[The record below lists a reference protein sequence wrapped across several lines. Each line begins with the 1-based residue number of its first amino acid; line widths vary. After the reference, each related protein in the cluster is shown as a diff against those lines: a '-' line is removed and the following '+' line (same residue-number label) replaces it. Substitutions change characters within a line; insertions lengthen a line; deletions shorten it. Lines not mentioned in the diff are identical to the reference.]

1 MPDWTVSR
9 EPEPRAPLGR
19 HLALGTAS
27 FALSFAAW
35 GLISAS
41 ATMWRARF
49 ALSGSETGLLIA
61 APVLFGAIARIPVGL
76 LADRFGARRVLALL
90 MIGCAVPIAYVPH
103 VASFRALVASALM
116 LGFAGASFA
125 AGVSYV
131 SGWAPP
137 ARRGTAL
144 GVFGI
149 GNGGQSIAIFLGP
162 LAAQAVGWPTVF
174 HVVAAMLVAWGL
186 IFGVV
191 ARDAP
196 RTGPAHGLG
205 EMLGV
210 LRREPLAWA
219 LAAFYFLTFGGF
231 VAFSVYLPTL
241 LVDSF
246 HLSASDAGMRAA
258 GFVALAT
265 GVRPVGGWLAD
276 RLGGARVLSG
286 ALLGIVP
293 FALLLAWPSIL
304 PFTVGALGCAALLGV
319 GNGAVFQQ
327 VPRHFP
333 AHAGTVTGL
342 VGAAGGLGGFFPPLL
357 LGAAHDTLGVLWPAF
372 ILLAVTAL
380 ALHLLARSV
389 LIPRDHARAVA
400 VPAAWEPA
408 VERIR
413 AGAWA
418 TIVTGMLV
426 ASIVVGSRNLQY
438 FDPALVI
445 YTFAVVFATWGIVYH
460 YRVWL
465 SKPPTAMY
473 WRRGWQALAR
483 GRGRAAARAVSL
495 VATRLLAQTF
505 IHRRSPLRWWTHQLI
520 FWGCILAAAVTFPL
534 VFGWVSFASAP
545 DDPGR
550 YVAHLFGFAAGSF
563 ALGTP
568 MAWTIFHLL
577 DIAAVLVLAGI
588 ALALWRRLRDRGAL
602 ALQSFARDLFPLF
615 LLFAV
620 CVTGLL
626 LTVSSMWMR
635 GEGYQFLAYIHAV
648 TVIATLLF
656 LPFGKFFHIFQRPAQ
671 IGVKLYLEQA
681 ERGDTAAC
689 ARCGAAFASRAQ
701 IEDLGAVL
709 DRLGFDYRLDDTD
722 GAPRWQDVC
731 PPCKR
736 KQLAIAQL
744 ALQKVSPRG
753 TTPAS

>member
-1 MPDWTVSR
+1 MATDGDPGR
-9 EPEPRAPLGR
+9 LGR

-41 ATMWRARF
+41 ATVWRSRF
-49 ALSGSETGLLIA
+49 GLSGSETGLLVA
-61 APVLFGAIARIPVGL
+61 APVLLGALARLPIGL
-76 LADRFGARRVLALL
+76 LADRFGARRVLAIL
-90 MIGCAVPIAYVPH
+90 MIACAAPVAYVPH
-103 VASFRALVASALM
+103 APSFTALVAGAIM
-116 LGFAGASFA
+116 LGFAGATFA

-144 GVFGI
+144 GVFGV

-162 LAAQAVGWPTVF
+162 LVAHEVGWPTVF
-174 HVVAAMLVAWGL
+174 HAVAAALVVWGL
-186 IFGVV
+186 VFGAI

-196 RTGPAHGLG
+196 RTAPPQGLAA
-205 EMLGV
+205 MIGV
-210 LRREPLAWA
+210 LRRERLAWA
-219 LAAFYFLTFGGF
+219 LAGFYFLTFGGF

-241 LVDSF
+241 LVDGF
-246 HLSASDAGMRAA
+246 HRSPADAGMRAA

-265 GVRPVGGWLAD
+265 GMRPLGGWLAD

-286 ALLGIVP
+286 ALLGVVP
-293 FALLLAWPSIL
+293 FALLLAWPALL

-333 AHAGTVTGL
+333 QHAGTVTGL
-342 VGAAGGLGGFFPPLL
+342 VGAVGGLGGFFPPLL
-357 LGAAHDTLGVLWPAF
+357 LGVTRDALGAVWPAF
-372 ILLAVTAL
+372 LLLAATAL
-380 ALHLLARSV
+380 GLHVLARTV
-389 LIPRDHARAVA
+389 LVPRDHAPVLSI
-400 VPAAWEPA
+400 PTGWEPA
-408 VERIR
+408 VERLR

-418 TIVTGMLV
+418 TLVTALLG
-426 ASIVVGSRNLQY
+426 AAIVVGSRNLEN

-473 WRRGWQALAR
+473 WTRGWQALVT
-483 GRGRAAARAVSL
+483 GRGRAALRAISL
-495 VATRLLAQTF
+495 AGTHLVGQTF
-505 IHRRSPLRWWTHQLI
+505 IYRRSPLRWWMHQLL
-520 FWGCILAAAVTFPL
+520 FWGCLLAAAVTFPL
-534 VFGWVSFASAP
+534 VFGWVNFTSQV

-550 YVAHLFGFAAGSF
+550 YVVHLFGFETGSF

-568 MAWTIFHLL
+568 LAWIIFHLL

-588 ALALWRRLRDRGAL
+588 ALALWRRMRDRGAM

-620 CVTGLL
+620 SVTGLL
-626 LTVSSMWMR
+626 LTVSSLWMR
-635 GEGYQFLAYIHAV
+635 GAGYQFLSYIHAV

-671 IGVKLYLEQA
+671 LGVKIYLEQA
-681 ERGDTAAC
+681 ARGETAAC
-689 ARCGAAFASRAQ
+689 ARCGAAFASQAQ
-701 IEDLGAVL
+701 LDDLAIVL
-709 DRLGFDYRLDDTD
+709 ERLGFDYRLTPD
-722 GAPRWQDVC
+722 GAARWQDVC

-744 ALQKVSPRG
+744 ALQKRPRG
-753 TTPAS
+753 TPTPL

>member
-1 MPDWTVSR
+1 MGAHGSPEQQGSR
-9 EPEPRAPLGR
+9 LGV

-35 GLISAS
+35 GLVSAS
-41 ATMWRARF
+41 ATAWRARF
-49 ALSGSETGLLIA
+49 HLSGAQTGLLVA
-61 APVLFGAIARIPVGL
+61 APVLFGALARLPVGL
-76 LADRFGARRVLALL
+76 LSDRYGARRMLSIL
-90 MIGCAVPIAYVPH
+90 MIACAAPVAYLPH
-103 VASFRALVASALM
+103 AQSYGQLLGGAIL
-116 LGFAGASFA
+116 LGFAGSSFA

-144 GVFGI
+144 GVFGL
-149 GNGGQSIAIFLGP
+149 GNGGQSIAIFAGP
-162 LAAQAVGWPTVF
+162 LLAREVGWPAVF
-174 HVVAAMLVAWGL
+174 DGVAALLVVWG
-186 IFGVV
+186 ITFGAV

-196 RTGPAHGLG
+196 RTAPPQTVRA
-205 EMLGV
+205 MAGV
-210 LRREPLAWA
+210 LAHERLSWA

-246 HLSASDAGMRAA
+246 GLSASDAGLRAA

-265 GVRPVGGWLAD
+265 AARPFGGWLSD

-286 ALLGIVP
+286 ALLGVVP
-293 FALLLAWPSIL
+293 FALLLAWPEIV
-304 PFTVGALGCAALLGV
+304 PFTVGALGCAALLGI

-333 AHAGTVTGL
+333 AQAGTVTGL
-342 VGAAGGLGGFFPPLL
+342 VGAVGGLGGFFPPLL
-357 LGAAHDTLGVLWPAF
+357 LGFSHDHFGVVWPAF
-372 ILLAVTAL
+372 VLLATTAL
-380 ALHLLARSV
+380 ALYVLARRV
-389 LIPRDHARAVA
+389 LVPRDPAPPLAM
-400 VPAAWEPA
+400 PAAWEPA

-418 TIVTGMLV
+418 TLVTALLAG
-426 ASIVVGSRNLQY
+426 AIVVGSRNLAY
-438 FDPALVI
+438 FDSALAI

-473 WRRGWQALAR
+473 WRRGWQAL
-483 GRGRAAARAVSL
+483 GRGRARAAAHAVSL
-495 VATRLLAQTF
+495 AGSHIFAQTF
-505 IHRRSPLRWWTHQLI
+505 IRRRSALRWWMHQLI

-534 VFGWVSFASAP
+534 VFGWVAFTSAH

-550 YVAHLFGFAAGSF
+550 YVVHLFGFEAGSF

-568 MAWTIFHLL
+568 LSWTIFHLL

-588 ALALWRRLRDRGAL
+588 ALALWRRMRERGAL
-602 ALQSFARDLFPLF
+602 ALQSFSRDLLPLF

-620 CVTGLL
+620 SVTGLL
-626 LTVSSMWMR
+626 LTVSSAWMG

-671 IGVKLYLEQA
+671 LGVKLYLDEA
-681 ERGDTAAC
+681 SRGETATC
-689 ARCGAAFASRAQ
+689 ARCGEPFASRAQ
-701 IEDLGAVL
+701 IDDLAVVL
-709 DRLGFDYRLDDTD
+709 DQLGFDYRTNDA
-722 GAPRWQDVC
+722 GARWQDVC

-736 KQLAIAQL
+736 KQLASAQL
-744 ALQKVSPRG
+744 ALLRSRRG
-753 TTPAS
+753 QAAEP

>member
-1 MPDWTVSR
+1 VS
-9 EPEPRAPLGR
+9 PLGR

-35 GLISAS
+35 GLVSAS
-41 ATMWRARF
+41 ATAWRARF
-49 ALSGSETGLLIA
+49 GLTGSETALLVA
-61 APVLFGAIARIPVGL
+61 APVLLGALARLPIGL
-76 LADRFGARRVLALL
+76 LADRFGARRVLAIL
-90 MIGCAVPIAYVPH
+90 MIACAAPVAYLPH
-103 VASFRALVASALM
+103 APSFAALVAGAVM

-137 ARRGTAL
+137 ERRGTAL
-144 GVFGI
+144 GVFGV
-149 GNGGQSIAIFLGP
+149 GNGGQSIAIFVGP
-162 LAAQAVGWPTVF
+162 LVAREVGWPAVF
-174 HVVAAMLVAWGL
+174 HAVAALLVAWGVV
-186 IFGVV
+186 FGAI
-191 ARDAP
+191 ARDAA
-196 RTGPAHGLG
+196 RPAAARGLADMIG
-205 EMLGV
+205 L
-210 LRREPLAWA
+210 LRREPLVWA
-219 LAAFYFLTFGGF
+219 LAAVYFVTFGGF

-241 LVDSF
+241 LVDGF
-246 HLSASDAGMRAA
+246 HRSASDAGMRAA

-265 GVRPVGGWLAD
+265 GMRPVGGWLAD

-286 ALLGIVP
+286 ALLGVVP
-293 FALLLAWPSIL
+293 FALLLAWPSLL

-333 AHAGTVTGL
+333 GHAGTVTGV
-342 VGAAGGLGGFFPPLL
+342 VGAVGGLGGFFPPLL
-357 LGAAHDTLGVLWPAF
+357 LGFARDHLGAVWPAF
-372 ILLAVTAL
+372 VLLAVAAL
-380 ALHLLARSV
+380 ALHLLARLV
-389 LIPRDHARAVA
+389 LVPRDQA
-400 VPAAWEPA
+400 PAIALPPAWEPA
-408 VERIR
+408 AERIR

-418 TIVTGMLV
+418 TLVTALLA
-426 ASIVVGSRNLQY
+426 ASIVVGSRNLEH
-438 FDPALVI
+438 FDAALVI

-483 GRGRAAARAVSL
+483 GRGRAAARAVRLAGSHL
-495 VATRLLAQTF
+495 VAQTF
-505 IHRRSPLRWWTHQLI
+505 IHRRSPLRWWMHQLI
-520 FWGCILAAAVTFPL
+520 FWGCLLAAAVTFPL
-534 VFGWVSFASAP
+534 VFGWVHFTSAP

-550 YVAHLFGFAAGSF
+550 YVVHLFGFAAGSF

-568 MAWTIFHLL
+568 LAWTIFHLL

-588 ALALWRRLRDRGAL
+588 ALALWRRLRERGAL
-602 ALQSFARDLFPLF
+602 ALQSFSRDLVPLF

-620 CVTGLL
+620 SVTGLL

-635 GEGYQFLAYIHAV
+635 GEGYQFLAYLHAI

-656 LPFGKFFHIFQRPAQ
+656 LPFGKLFHVFQRPAQ
-671 IGVKLYLEQA
+671 LGVKLYLA
-681 ERGDTAAC
+681 EAEKGDAAIC
-689 ARCGAAFASRAQ
+689 VRCGAAFASRAQ
-701 IEDLGAVL
+701 IDDLAVVL
-709 DRLGFDYRLDDTD
+709 DQLGFDYRTGDD

-736 KQLAIAQL
+736 RQLAVAQL
-744 ALQKVSPRG
+744 ALERRPRG
-753 TTPAS
+753 PDPAP

>member
-1 MPDWTVSR
+1 VSNAADESR
-9 EPEPRAPLGR
+9 LGR

-41 ATMWRARF
+41 ATSWRARF
-49 ALSGSETGLLIA
+49 ALSASQTALLVA
-61 APVLFGAIARIPVGL
+61 APVLFGAAARLPIGL
-76 LADRFGARRVLALL
+76 LADRFGARRVLAIL
-90 MIGCAVPIAYVPH
+90 MIACAAPVAYIPH
-103 VASFRALVASALM
+103 VPSFGALVAGAVV

-131 SGWAPP
+131 SGWTPP
-137 ARRGTAL
+137 ARRGAAL
-144 GVFGI
+144 GVFGL

-162 LAAQAVGWPTVF
+162 VAAREIGWPAVF
-174 HVVAAMLVAWGL
+174 HTVAALLVVW
-186 IFGVV
+186 GVV
-191 ARDAP
+191 FGAIGRDAKRSAP
-196 RTGPAHGLG
+196 PQTLG
-205 EMLGV
+205 AMLGV
-210 LRREPLAWA
+210 LRRERLAWA

-241 LVDSF
+241 LVDAF
-246 HLSASDAGMRAA
+246 GLSAADAGMRAA

-265 GVRPVGGWLAD
+265 GMRPVGGWLAD

-286 ALLGIVP
+286 ALLGVVP
-293 FALLLAWPSIL
+293 FALLLAWPSLL

-342 VGAAGGLGGFFPPLL
+342 VGAVGGLGGFFPPLL
-357 LGAAHDTLGVLWPAF
+357 LGAARDRLGVVWPGF
-372 ILLAVTAL
+372 LLLAITAL
-380 ALHLLARSV
+380 GLHAL
-389 LIPRDHARAVA
+389 ARAVL
-400 VPAAWEPA
+400 VPRDRPPALPQGWEPA

-418 TIVTGMLV
+418 TLVTAILA
-426 ASIVVGSRNLQY
+426 ASIVVGSRNLAH

-483 GRGRAAARAVSL
+483 GKARAAARAAKL
-495 VATRLLAQTF
+495 AGTHLIAQTF
-505 IHRRSPLRWWTHQLI
+505 IRRRSKLRWWTHQLI

-534 VFGWVSFASAP
+534 VFGWVHFASAP
-545 DDPGR
+545 GDPSR
-550 YVAHLFGFAAGSF
+550 YVAYLFGFPAGSF

-568 MAWTIFHLL
+568 LAWTIFHLL

-588 ALALWRRLRDRGAL
+588 ALALWRRMRERGAL
-602 ALQSFARDLFPLF
+602 VLQSFSRDLFPLF
-615 LLFAV
+615 LLFAISI
-620 CVTGLL
+620 TGLL
-626 LTVSSMWMR
+626 LTVSSMWME

-648 TVIATLLF
+648 TVIATLLY
-656 LPFGKFFHIFQRPAQ
+656 LPFGKLFHIFQRPAQ
-671 IGVKLYLEQA
+671 LGVKLYLEQA
-681 ERGDTAAC
+681 EAEPATC
-689 ARCGAAFASRAQ
+689 KRCGAAFASQAQ
-701 IEDLGAVL
+701 IDDLATVL
-709 DRLGFDYRLDDTD
+709 DQLGFDY
-722 GAPRWQDVC
+722 ARWQDVC

-736 KQLAIAQL
+736 RQLAIAQL
-744 ALQKVSPRG
+744 ALQKGSRG
-753 TTPAS
+753 EASAP